1 MAFIQ
6 AVNSLRVFMQT
17 LVFHIQEM
25 PNLLHDSHRVGAH
38 LGVLSKAH
46 QLFHQLFRVG
56 HIEVA
61 SDNQVAAHEVALPE
75 ERMAG
80 LNAVFTMG
88 SIPQMPHVNLTG
100 KGQILLYPLGVLEPL
115 RLAVQALSQA
125 KLNAPIDI
133 LHRLR
138 LNAAVACDVTF
149 PRRHTHLD
157 ASQSRAILATVVLL
171 FHHQNHLIQAIQSRP
186 IGFQVMV

>member
-1 MAFIQ
+1 
-6 AVNSLRVFMQT
+6 
-17 LVFHIQEM
+17 
-25 PNLLHDSHRVGAH
+25 
-38 LGVLSKAH
+38 
-46 QLFHQLFRVG
+46 
-56 HIEVA
+56 
-61 SDNQVAAHEVALPE
+61 
-75 ERMAG
+75 MAG

-157 ASQSRAILATVVLL
+157 ASQSRAILAAVVLL

-186 IGFQVMV
+186 VGFQVMVQGFAKSKECYAALMLDGVAHEVTKVMLDYLC